1 MICVVADQLRYP
13 SAHTYFFISF
23 MLWLFASAARAEQPN
38 AIPERIS
45 RVLLERIIV
54 QRPHPFGLVVCF
66 VELLNDRRY
75 QFWSQPFAQGDDDIS
90 ALLYKMHDQINKERL
105 ETLDRTEAI
114 RQRDIHDAQVD
125 HDY

>member
-1 MICVVADQLRYP
+1 
-13 SAHTYFFISF
+13 
-23 MLWLFASAARAEQPN
+23 MLWLFASAARAEQSN